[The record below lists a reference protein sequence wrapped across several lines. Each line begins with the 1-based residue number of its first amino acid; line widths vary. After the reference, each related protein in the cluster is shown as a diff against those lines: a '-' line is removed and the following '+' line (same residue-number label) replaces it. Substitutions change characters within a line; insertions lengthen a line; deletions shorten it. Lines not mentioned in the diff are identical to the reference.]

1 MNGQSEKR
9 QYGEHEQRGCFGI
22 ASRMLNHLVKH
33 TTLIDKQEDTAGIGF
48 VVATIYCQFLF
59 TCQIYKYYR

>member
-1 MNGQSEKR
+1 
-9 QYGEHEQRGCFGI
+9 
-22 ASRMLNHLVKH
+22 MLNHLVKH

-48 VVATIYCQFLF
+48 VVAAIYCQFLF